1 MHKDLAKKNGLKVGD
16 KVRLKSNLYDAD
28 NEKGANETVEVTI
41 KGLFSGKN
49 QAPLTYAQ
57 ELYEDTLISD
67 LDTAAKLYGNT
78 VQTAT
83 YEDATFFAKGD
94 QDLDQLIE
102 KIKALDIPWN
112 YFDLVKSSS
121 NYPALQNP
129 SVACS
134 KWRTTCLS
142 VALSLLA
149 CFSPFSLSCGSMRV
163 AEK

>member
-1 MHKDLAKKNGLKVGD
+1 MHEDLAKRMVSRWAIRC
-16 KVRLKSNLYDAD
+16 VSSPNLYDAD

-83 YEDATFFAKGD
+83 YEGC
-94 QDLDQLIE
+94 DLLCQRGSGPGC
-102 KIKALDIPWN
+102 LDRKN
-112 YFDLVKSSS
+112 QSLG
-121 NYPALQNP
+121 YPME
-129 SVACS
+129 
-134 KWRTTCLS
+134 
-142 VALSLLA
+142 LL
-149 CFSPFSLSCGSMRV
+149 
-163 AEK
+163 